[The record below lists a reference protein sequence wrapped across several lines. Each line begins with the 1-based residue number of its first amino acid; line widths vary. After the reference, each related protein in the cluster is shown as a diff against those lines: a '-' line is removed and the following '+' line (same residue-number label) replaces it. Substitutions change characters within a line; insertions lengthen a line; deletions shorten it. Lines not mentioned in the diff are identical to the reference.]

1 MFLPGSGSTLT
12 EAEECQRGSSGGSQT
27 PKANRISPAGLIYQN
42 DTCCMQLIPLAFIWI
57 HFICLNF
64 DAAER
69 MDYSVN
75 SSSSITLPNGS
86 RMALYS
92 PGGHGL
98 GVSKMTS
105 TPFDL

>member
-1 MFLPGSGSTLT
+1 MPEGKQRRLPNSKKT
-12 EAEECQRGSSGGSQT
+12 
-27 PKANRISPAGLIYQN
+27 NRISPAGLIYQN

-64 DAAER
+64 NAAER